1 MPFSNNHMSSNIF
14 LNNHDQDHDDDDD
27 DGDDVDD
34 DGRIC
39 VFCGNG
45 NGIVK
50 VGRMHL
56 HHGQVFPRSRGPP
69 TSLVHIGLS
78 LFCRLCE
85 FLDAN
90 PSLSWNF
97 CGRSSTVVFFCWW
110 GFPVFCSCPEK
121 RWSYFRS
128 KNKSQGPVWYIL
140 LSIYLTTAIVI
151 YLLIHFWLFFMGP
164 SILSAKGPS
173 VGRTSPLGRVSG
185 PGWSIQTNSGPETSW
200 KSLGTRRVFR
210 GKLRRV
216 VLRWKDLRKKHYGDE

>member
-14 LNNHDQDHDDDDD
+14 FNNHDQDHDDDDD
-27 DGDDVDD
+27 DGDDGDD

-56 HHGQVFPRSRGPP
+56 HHAQVFPRSRGPP

-97 CGRSSTVVFFCWW
+97 CGRSSTVVFFV
-110 GFPVFCSCPEK
+110 GGVFLCFARVLK
-121 RWSYFRS
+121 
-128 KNKSQGPVWYIL
+128 KDGLIL
-140 LSIYLTTAIVI
+140 EQITGASLVYLTIYISYYCNCHLPIDPFLVVFHGARYYRQKVRSLEGLPLPGRGLARVI
-151 YLLIHFWLFFMGP
+151 YPDEQRARDILKESWNAEFFVVENCWVNCGE
-164 SILSAKGPS
+164 K
-173 VGRTSPLGRVSG
+173 T
-185 PGWSIQTNSGPETSW
+185 W
-200 KSLGTRRVFR
+200 
-210 GKLRRV
+210 GKN
-216 VLRWKDLRKKHYGDE
+216 YGDE